1 MKSIGGAPWSVA
13 QLLASDVMAWSGRE
27 AAQEAQG
34 IPLVIYLDRLA
45 EHVGLTGKQLFR
57 ILGGETSPTVDVLCR
72 LCRVIGSNRA
82 AAALAEECG
91 LIVVG
96 GLSAPMDP
104 AATANRDGAE
114 AKSVCDP

>member
-1 MKSIGGAPWSVA
+1 MRSMGARPWSVA
-13 QLLASDVMAWSGRE
+13 DLLTSDVVEWAGRE

-34 IPLVIYLDRLA
+34 IPVVVYLDRVA
-45 EHVGLTGKQLFR
+45 EHVGLTRKRLFR

-72 LCRVIGSNRA
+72 LCQAIGSNRA

-96 GLSAPMDP
+96 GLPVPMEP
-104 AATANRDGAE
+104 AASANPDGGE
-114 AKSVCDP
+114 AKNV